1 MADENNQQAPL
12 GSDVGPEVNRV
23 VAEAPAVEEPKTER
37 PEGLPEGFDTW
48 EAFGKAQ
55 LDAQQKEA
63 PKEPAEDAPKDE
75 GAPELSPELKA
86 ELDKLPET
94 VRDKAAPLFQEFETT
109 GTLTPES
116 RKAAAEAFGVTE
128 EMVDVY
134 VAGYGAKTEEVA
146 QPFYEAAGGKEV
158 FNEFRAWAEAGGLTP
173 EEQAEFNARLD
184 KGPEEAKKVIAEAID
199 LWKAEGNGKPPRD
212 ITRDQ
217 PSKDASADTGGFTDK
232 DQMLQAMRDPRYSKD
247 ASYRAGVDAKIAKS
261 PF

>member
-1 MADENNQQAPL
+1 MADENNQLTPMGQE
-12 GSDVGPEVNRV
+12 VGPEVDRV
-23 VAEAPAVEEPKTER
+23 VAELPKEEPKQEER
-37 PEGLPEGFDTW
+37 PEGLPEGYDSW

-55 LDAQQKEA
+55 LEA
-63 PKEPAEDAPKDE
+63 SKEPAKEEPKEDAPKDE
-75 GAPELSPELKA
+75 PDALSPELKA

-94 VRDKAAPLFQEFETT
+94 VREKAAPLFQEFETT

-134 VAGYGAKTEEVA
+134 VAGYSAKTEEVA

-173 EEQAEFNARLD
+173 EEQAEFNTRLD
-184 KGPEEAKKVIAEAID
+184 KGPEEAKKVISEAID

-212 ITRDQ
+212 ITRNQ
-217 PSKDASADTGGFTDK
+217 PPKDPSADASGFQNK
-232 DQMLQAMRDPRYSKD
+232 DQMLQAMRDPRYAKD
-247 ASYRAGVDAKIAKS
+247 ADYRKGVDAKIAKS